1 MTHTRSVALAVALPA
16 PLSLV
21 LPISAL
27 PFYLESLPRSVH
39 VYRLLAAAVC
49 MVADPCMLAA
59 VRMFAAVECTCGR
72 GTAVRHAGSAWMML
86 VLERLMM
93 LLMMVLNSLMV
104 LTSFD
109 GAHACRAL

>member
-27 PFYLESLPRSVH
+27 PSYLESLPRSVH

-59 VRMFAAVECTCGR
+59 VRMFAAVECTFLFSEVKPDSLSTSDLPSR
-72 GTAVRHAGSAWMML
+72 GFLH
-86 VLERLMM
+86 
-93 LLMMVLNSLMV
+93 
-104 LTSFD
+104 LTYLHSN
-109 GAHACRAL
+109 